1 MLLAFSDTLQ
11 AMPHAPGVVLSLA
24 LMLFGGFAMTRL
36 TKLVR
41 LPNVTAYILIG
52 ILMGPDCLALI
63 PGQIIQR
70 TDFLADIALALIAF
84 GAGEFFRAE
93 KLKKTG
99 LRVLV
104 IVLVETTACGGLVF
118 ALCRAALG
126 LPVAYAI
133 VLAALAAAT
142 APSSM
147 VMVIRQTHAKGP
159 FVDMLLQAV
168 ALDDVVSLVSY
179 SVAIC
184 VALAVTGG
192 GGAITFG
199 LVAAPIAA
207 NLGVIAL
214 GTIFGVFLKL
224 LMPGSR
230 SKDNRLIISLAV
242 LFAFCGVCALLNVS
256 PLLGCMSMGMVYM
269 NLTDDKRL
277 FQQLNYFS
285 PPILLLFFVRSGL
298 NFDLDALVDN
308 SESIGTT
315 PLVVVGILYFL
326 VRIVGKY
333 VGAFLGCLMTKKD
346 KKVRNFLGL
355 ALIPQ
360 AGVAIGLAATGAR
373 TLGGE
378 VGNALET
385 IILAS
390 SVLYELIGPACA
402 KLSLYLSGSYSNK
415 LEDLAPIPATEP
427 GQPPKSEVELLIAR
441 IQAIQQ
447 ELPKHNNPYYEDE
460 QAFTEAAAEHSA
472 QMEAFFGTP
481 GKANTAMP
489 GRKRK

>member
-256 PLLGCMSMGMVYM
+256 PLLGCMSMGMVYI
-269 NLTDDKRL
+269 NISGDEKL
-277 FQQLNYFS
+277 FRQLNYFG
-285 PPILLLFFVRSGL
+285 PPVMLLFFVRAGL
-298 NFDLDALVDN
+298 DFEIRALF
-308 SESIGTT
+308 SAESAVTGV
-315 PLVVVGILYFL
+315 PLVVIGGAYSAVRMAGKCGGSYLGGVLTKSDQNVRRYF
-326 VRIVGKY
+326 G
-333 VGAFLGCLMTKKD
+333 
-346 KKVRNFLGL
+346 LGL
-355 ALIPQ
+355 TPQGGVTIGMAALC
-360 AGVAIGLAATGAR
+360 AR
-373 TLGGE
+373 TLRND
-378 VGNALET
+378 VGQNLQT
-385 IILAS
+385 IILAA
-390 SVLYELIGPACA
+390 SVIYELVGPACV
-402 KLSLYLSGSYSNK
+402 KLSLYLAGTYSDR
-415 LEDLAPIPATEP
+415 LEDLTVAPATE
-427 GQPPKSEVELLIAR
+427 GAGVRDVDVLIAR
-441 IQAIQQ
+441 IHQIQAQLP
-447 ELPKHNNPYYEDE
+447 ELSAQYVDEDE
-460 QAFTEAAAEHSA
+460 QAFLEGEAAQYGPQGRAW
-472 QMEAFFGTP
+472 
-481 GKANTAMP
+481 
-489 GRKRK
+489 RKRFWRRE

>member
-104 IVLVETTACGGLVF
+104 IVLIETAACGGLVF

-184 VALAVTGG
+184 IALAVTGG
-192 GGAITFG
+192 GSAITFG

-207 NLGVIAL
+207 NLGVMAL
-214 GTIFGVFLKL
+214 GAIFGVLLKL

-256 PLLGCMSMGMVYM
+256 PLLGCMSMGMVYI
-269 NLTDDKRL
+269 NISGDEKL
-277 FQQLNYFS
+277 FRQLNYFG
-285 PPILLLFFVRSGL
+285 PPVMLLFFVRAGL
-298 NFDLDALVDN
+298 DFEIRALF
-308 SESIGTT
+308 SAESAVAGV
-315 PLVVVGILYFL
+315 PLVVIGGAYSAVRMAGKCGGSYLGGVLTKSDRNVRRYF
-326 VRIVGKY
+326 G
-333 VGAFLGCLMTKKD
+333 
-346 KKVRNFLGL
+346 LGL
-355 ALIPQ
+355 TPQGGVTIGMAALC
-360 AGVAIGLAATGAR
+360 AR
-373 TLGGE
+373 TLNSE
-378 VGNALET
+378 VGQNLQT
-385 IILAS
+385 IILAA
-390 SVLYELIGPACA
+390 SVIYELVGPACV
-402 KLSLYLSGSYSNK
+402 KLSLYLAGTYSDR
-415 LEDLAPIPATEP
+415 LEDLTVAPAESA
-427 GQPPKSEVELLIAR
+427 GVRDVDVLIAR
-441 IQAIQQ
+441 IRQIQAQ
-447 ELPKHNNPYYEDE
+447 LPDLSAQYVDEDE
-460 QAFTEAAAEHSA
+460 QAFLEGEAAQYGPQGRAW
-472 QMEAFFGTP
+472 
-481 GKANTAMP
+481 
-489 GRKRK
+489 RKRFWRRE